1 MDITWMSFIIIVL
14 FFIIVMES
22 VRRGILETR
31 DSLIWIFTC
40 MVLGVLSLSR
50 DLLAYLANILGIAYA
65 PSLLFLFGLIST
77 IIMIFD
83 LTRRISKLNNKV
95 TVLTQEF
102 ALLKEEQERMKQDK
116 NEVRKKKI

>member
-1 MDITWMSFIIIVL
+1 MDIAWMSFIIIVL

-50 DLLAYLANILGIAYA
+50 DLLAYLANLLGIAYA

>member
-40 MVLGVLSLSR
+40 MILGVLSLSR
-50 DLLAYLANILGIAYA
+50 DLLAYLADLLGIVYA

-116 NEVRKKKI
+116 VRKKKI

>member
-50 DLLAYLANILGIAYA
+50 DLLAYLANLLGIAYA

>member
-50 DLLAYLANILGIAYA
+50 DLLAYLANLLGIAYA

-116 NEVRKKKI
+116 FEVRKKKI

>member
-14 FFIIVMES
+14 FFVIVMES

-50 DLLAYLANILGIAYA
+50 DLLAYLADILGIAYA

-102 ALLKEEQERMKQDK
+102 ALLKEEQERLKQDK

>member
-50 DLLAYLANILGIAYA
+50 DLLAYLADILGIAYA

>member
-1 MDITWMSFIIIVL
+1 MDITWMSFFIIVL

-50 DLLAYLANILGIAYA
+50 DLLAYLADILGIAYA

>member
-1 MDITWMSFIIIVL
+1 MDITWMSFFIIVL
-14 FFIIVMES
+14 FFVIVMES

-50 DLLAYLANILGIAYA
+50 DLLAYLADILGIAYA

>member
-14 FFIIVMES
+14 FFVIVMES

-50 DLLAYLANILGIAYA
+50 DLLAYLADILGIAYA